1 MKKQILK
8 IMLCFGIIAINYSC
22 DSSIYIENNETEV
35 IDYGYIPI
43 SQYNVDDSGFTTQE
57 GNTILKT
64 DFKGNTKK
72 KLGVFVIEDNQI
84 TQSNVPIS
92 YTDGLWRGKL
102 MITKENAK
110 VYAYYPYRTDF
121 FDILATELDP
131 TAENAETFFARYISN
146 KDIATT
152 YADADL
158 QVGAGT
164 LTNDT
169 LSFMLNH
176 QLSVIELAPQEG
188 FVKIGYYL
196 KSDPDYTWGNKEQEI
211 YVSEVKIKDGKD
223 FIQKDGKYYYFFK
236 PENSMEETEISFKLN
251 EIPEETTIN
260 ANGLNAGNAI
270 SQVIGPEKTDQ
281 TIAHELNVGDFFM
294 KDGSIKAFDAT
305 LTDLDKLNCIGIV
318 FQTDIN
324 RIGQAEK
331 EALADKGVNTPHALV
346 MALNR
351 LTMKN
356 FTGGDTGSVPW
367 FTRDAKSWWGNAD
380 NIKDLPQESAS
391 DINGINNLKT
401 IVDIYNDI
409 SGLANCNAIRNEF
422 TGSDEEFAKYY
433 PAFYYANFYPKV
445 EDIKEIPEKTTGWF
459 IPSAGQWWDIFTLL
473 GKLDGLNELKEA
485 SPNTGA
491 SAAFDDKEC
500 IAAKNINIQLNKVG
514 GTYIYI
520 FSETESKY
528 YLTSSET
535 DWDKNKGQ
543 RVITAR
549 MQMGSTQKN
558 VGYYPDGKYENR
570 EVRLVLAF

>member
-8 IMLCFGIIAINYSC
+8 IMLCFGIIAISYSC

-131 TAENAETFFARYISN
+131 AAENAETFFARYVSN

-176 QLSVIELAPQEG
+176 QLSVIEITPQEG

-211 YVSEVKIKDGKD
+211 YVSEVKIKDGKN

-236 PENSMEETEISFKLN
+236 PDNSIGETEISFKLN
-251 EIPEETTIN
+251 EIPEETTID
-260 ANGLNAGNAI
+260 AGGLNAGNAI
-270 SQVIGPEKTDQ
+270 SQVIGPENTDQ
-281 TIAHELNVGDFFM
+281 TIAHELKTGDFFM

-318 FQTDIN
+318 FQTDVT
-324 RIGQAEK
+324 RIGNGEK
-331 EALADKGVNTPHALV
+331 AALSAKGEDTPHGLI
-346 MALNR
+346 MAL
-351 LTMKN
+351 K
-356 FTGGDTGSVPW
+356 
-367 FTRDAKSWWGNAD
+367 DAGYDWWQDIPQPNTTDEEHLD
-380 NIKDLPQESAS
+380 NISKITQIYD
-391 DINGINNLKT
+391 DIEGYEHNKIIWGKT
-401 IVDIYNDI
+401 PEYPY
-409 SGLANCNAIRNEF
+409 LAF
-422 TGSDEEFAKYY
+422 DFAKNY
-433 PAFYYANFYPKV
+433 NV
-445 EDIKEIPEKTTGWF
+445 QRPEKTTEWF
-459 IPSAGQWWDIFTLL
+459 IPSTGQWWDIVKNLGECDAFEQLL
-473 GKLDGLNELKEA
+473 
-485 SPNTGA
+485 A
-491 SAAFDDKEC
+491 SAPSTGNSPTIADATYGENMTVNTINNMNEQLKKIGGNYVKEFVTNANSQYHSC
-500 IAAKNINIQLNKVG
+500 CEGNNNSSKGITVISMMFQPNNKK
-514 GTYIYI
+514 IL
-520 FSETESKY
+520 F
-528 YLTSSET
+528 
-535 DWDKNKGQ
+535 
-543 RVITAR
+543 
-549 MQMGSTQKN
+549 
-558 VGYYPDGKYENR
+558 YPSGKYENR
-570 EVRLVLAF
+570 SVRCVLAF